1 MIPIAFP
8 INLAVS
14 LVAVSITV
22 TDVTYITVNGEMK
35 QSSIVTRTI
44 KAAVDPSNGNRLEN
58 IFGGNVSDGDIGVI
72 PVSRVGDLYI
82 GDQFD
87 GTKPQNQS
95 FVVYNNLNYRVVQKA
110 NWINQANINVYLCK
124 RHVIQDVI

>member
-8 INLAVS
+8 VNLAVS
-14 LVAVSITV
+14 LIAVSLTV
-22 TDVTYITVNGEMK
+22 KDVTYITANGEMK
-35 QSSIVTRTI
+35 QSSIVTRII
-44 KAAVDPSNGNRLEN
+44 KAAVDPSNGQRLEN

-72 PVSRVGDLYI
+72 PVKGFNELYI

-95 FVVYNNLNYRVVQKA
+95 FIIYNNLNYRVVQRA
-110 NWINQANINVYLCK
+110 NWVNQANINVYLCK